1 MTKDRAE
8 ISTKE
13 KKEINRS
20 KSNRVVT
27 SMDVAKLAGVSQT
40 SVSRVFND
48 DSSRGVKQETREKV
62 LAAAKELG
70 YKPNIIARSMIS
82 RKTDIIGLVIGNP
95 VGPFYTK
102 IITSLTA
109 KIQEM
114 GKQCLIFTV
123 DSEQDIDRLLERVL
137 QYQVDGIIITAAA
150 LSREMANL
158 CVENDTPI
166 VLFNRFVPGLN
177 ASSVYCDNIEAGRAV
192 AEYVAESGHK
202 NIAHITYKKDSSSV
216 LERKFGF
223 YGKLREFGIYSVIEE
238 VADYTYESGYNAAL
252 KLLTR
257 ENRPDAIFCTSD
269 LMAMGAMDAAR
280 FKMGLKIP
288 GDLSIIGFDDIPMAS
303 WEAYDLTTINQPVEL
318 LVDETVN
325 TLSQLIDNPA
335 TGPVSKMLK
344 MKLVKR
350 GSTK

>member
-1 MTKDRAE
+1 MTKDKAD

-13 KKEINRS
+13 KKEINKP

-27 SMDVAKLAGVSQT
+27 SMDVAELAGVSQT
-40 SVSRVFND
+40 SVSRVFNT

-102 IITSLTA
+102 IITSLTS
-109 KIQEM
+109 KIQEQ

-123 DSEQDIDRLLERVL
+123 DSEQDIGRLLERVL

-158 CVENDTPI
+158 CVQNDTPI

-192 AEYVAESGHK
+192 AQYVAERGHK

-223 YGKLREFGIYSVIEE
+223 YGKLRELGIYNVIEE

-252 KLLTR
+252 KLLTQ
-257 ENRPDAIFCTSD
+257 ESRPDAIFCTSD

-303 WEAYDLTTINQPVEL
+303 WEAYDLTTVNQPVEL
-318 LVDETVN
+318 LVEETVN
-325 TLSQLIDNPA
+325 TLTQLIDNPEN
-335 TGPVSKMLK
+335 GPIVKMLK
-344 MKLVKR
+344 MELVKR